1 MDNTQITCVKSMM
14 DILMSQLMCV
24 WGEGS
29 PKILNDPQHTAQA
42 HKTETSLPASQG
54 NQTFL

>member
-1 MDNTQITCVKSMM
+1 MM